1 MSVGAPVYCNK
12 RLGSPC
18 RNEVQKGK
26 YCDKLIGKKDCEREC
41 VSREGLG
48 VSERQ
53 SRWDFRSTS
62 GSQIGNKKKTVKEWG
77 RKRKDIP
84 LPLYCVLVECGEC
97 QS

>member
-53 SRWDFRSTS
+53 SRWDFISTS
-62 GSQIGNKKKTVKEWG
+62 GSQIGNRKKTVKE
-77 RKRKDIP
+77 
-84 LPLYCVLVECGEC
+84 
-97 QS
+97 

>member
-1 MSVGAPVYCNK
+1 MYCNK

-48 VSERQ
+48 VSEDRVDGI
-53 SRWDFRSTS
+53 SY
-62 GSQIGNKKKTVKEWG
+62 
-77 RKRKDIP
+77 
-84 LPLYCVLVECGEC
+84 LLVGHRLEIERRR
-97 QS
+97 